1 MVSILKQDINWL
13 NLNIPQ
19 MHGIIYLCC
28 MFGKTLLVRIN
39 LNGRFIMLKE
49 TTQAM
54 SFMYKRPVYG
64 LTLMECQFV
73 CPLDSTTFERQR
85 QETWLVHFLMTL
97 CPICVNVRGLLLH
110 KSPLSSVSIAHLG
123 LLAEEQTQKSLLK
136 KKIVE
141 PKHVFSA
148 HTSSDP

>member
-1 MVSILKQDINWL
+1 
-13 NLNIPQ
+13 

-73 CPLDSTTFERQR
+73 CPLDSTTFER
-85 QETWLVHFLMTL
+85 
-97 CPICVNVRGLLLH
+97 
-110 KSPLSSVSIAHLG
+110 
-123 LLAEEQTQKSLLK
+123 
-136 KKIVE
+136 
-141 PKHVFSA
+141 
-148 HTSSDP
+148 